1 MKKYEEIS
9 ISEMLEL
16 KSDEY
21 VVIDI
26 RDEIAFTYGTINGAV
41 NIPLLQQIIRSLSVG
56 RVSSLS
62 LS

>member
-26 RDEIAFTYGTINGAV
+26 RDEIAFTYGTI
-41 NIPLLQQIIRSLSVG
+41 
-56 RVSSLS
+56 LS
-62 LS
+62 LIHI

>member
-26 RDEIAFTYGTINGAV
+26 RDEIAFTYGTINGAI
-41 NIPLLQQIIRSLSVG
+41 NIPQISLRKGLIPFQQISF
-56 RVSSLS
+56 
-62 LS
+62 

>member
-26 RDEIAFTYGTINGAV
+26 RDEIA
-41 NIPLLQQIIRSLSVG
+41 LLTAQLTEQLTFRKSA
-56 RVSSLS
+56 
-62 LS
+62 

>member
-1 MKKYEEIS
+1 MKKYEEIG

-26 RDEIAFTYGTINGAV
+26 KI
-41 NIPLLQQIIRSLSVG
+41 G
-56 RVSSLS
+56 RAHV
-62 LS
+62 

>member
-41 NIPLLQQIIRSLSVG
+41 NIPKISLRKGLILSQQISF
-56 RVSSLS
+56 
-62 LS
+62 

>member
-26 RDEIAFTYGTINGAV
+26 RDIIIYEI
-41 NIPLLQQIIRSLSVG
+41 
-56 RVSSLS
+56 
-62 LS
+62 